1 MLSQPR
7 YATLQALD
15 NLISQLSN
23 KQTASVCWGGGGTID
38 NLDDLTH
45 LSTLYSIALYSLP
58 RSLDCDPLAVVD
70 KPKLLSFAY
79 GV

>member
-1 MLSQPR
+1 M
-7 YATLQALD
+7 LQALD
-15 NLISQLSN
+15 NVISQLFN
-23 KQTASVCWGGGGTID
+23 KQTASVCWGGGGGKGVTLD

-45 LSTLYSIALYSLP
+45 LSTLDSKALYSLP

-70 KPKLLSFAY
+70 KLKLLSFAY